1 MDSRLKYYIVV
12 KFTEFGKWYVFMEE
26 NSTLVLNKIH

>member
-12 KFTEFGKWYVFMEE
+12 KFTEFEKWYVFMEE
-26 NSTLVLNKIH
+26 NNYPCS